1 MRLLKNLWKF
11 SLFFVCMCILF
22 VICCFF
28 YVKLTPTI
36 NINSKEG
43 ITYLDSNSEIFYQ
56 GNSTNRWADID
67 DISENL
73 IHATISSEDKNF
85 YSHHGFDFVRIVK
98 AMFTNIKSGTKQ
110 GASTISQQYVKNL
123 YLDFDQTWSRKWD
136 EMWLTMEIEAHYSKK
151 QILEGYL
158 NTINYGHGMYGI
170 EKASKFYFNK
180 DAKNLT
186 LAEASILAGIPKSPQ
201 NYSPVNDLKASKKR
215 QKYILDTMVQNK
227 YITKKEAEEA
237 YNDEIQ
243 LVGNLEQDETQNYMY
258 YINAVDNEL
267 NSLGIS
273 KSLVQSG
280 GLKIYTSMNT
290 KAQNAL
296 ENSTK
301 KVIDK
306 ETEIQTSS
314 IMMDP
319 NTGGI
324 IGLVGGKDYNKS
336 EFNRAI
342 SSKRQVGSTMKP
354 FLYYAALENGFTS
367 STAFKSE
374 PTTFALGNNETYSP
388 KNYNDKYADKAI
400 SLATA
405 IAYSDNIYAVK
416 THMFL
421 GEDVLVDTA
430 KRVGIT
436 SKLEAVASLP
446 LGTYEMYLKEL
457 VGGYATFANSGYKVK
472 PHLIEKVENAKGEV
486 LYEREEEKS
495 QVLSGNLTF
504 ILSNLL
510 TSTYDRS
517 FIDYNYPTAI
527 SLKSKMTHT
536 YALKS
541 GTTDTDSIY
550 IGYTPNV
557 VTAVW
562 CGYDDNR
569 SILDTDYKYT
579 KDIWIDSMEEYLK
592 GTKDV
597 WYSIPEGV
605 VGVLVDPISGK
616 PASKDNKKAK
626 IMYYIKGSEPS
637 LDDPVF
643 DEIKSNKKSQ

>member
-1 MRLLKNLWKF
+1 MRLFKSLWKF
-11 SLFFVCMCILF
+11 SLFFIVLCVLF
-22 VICCFF
+22 VVCCFF

-36 NINSKEG
+36 NINSKDG
-43 ITYLDSNSEIFYQ
+43 ITYIDNNNEVFYQ
-56 GNSTNRWADID
+56 GNGTTSWVSIE
-67 DISENL
+67 DISKDL
-73 IHATISSEDKNF
+73 INATISSEDKSF
-85 YSHHGFDFVRIVK
+85 YSHHGFDIKRILK
-98 AMFTNIKSGTKQ
+98 AMVTNITKGSKQ

-123 YLDFDQTWSRKWD
+123 YLDFSQTWSRKWD
-136 EMWLTMEIEAHYSKK
+136 EMWLTMEIEAHYSKDE
-151 QILEGYL
+151 ILEGYL

-180 DAKNLT
+180 SAKDLT
-186 LAEASILAGIPKSPQ
+186 LEEASILAGIPKSPS
-201 NYSPVNDLKASKKR
+201 NYSPVNDLNAAKKR
-215 QKYILDTMVQNK
+215 QKYILSTMVENG
-227 YITKKEAEEA
+227 YIDQSEADNA
-237 YNDEIQ
+237 YSSELNI
-243 LVGNLEQDETQNYMY
+243 VGNLENDEVQNYMY
-258 YINAVDNEL
+258 YIDAVDKEL
-267 NSLGIS
+267 EELGIS
-273 KSLVQSG
+273 KSLVESG
-280 GLKIYTSMNT
+280 GLKIYTNMDT
-290 KAQNAL
+290 KAQNSL

-301 KVIDK
+301 EVMD
-306 ETEIQTSS
+306 EDNELQTAS
-314 IMMDP
+314 MMIESKS
-319 NTGGI
+319 GKI
-324 IGLVGGKDYNKS
+324 IGLVGGVDYNKS
-336 EFNRAI
+336 EYNRAI
-342 SSKRQVGSTMKP
+342 SSKRQIGSTMKP

-400 SLATA
+400 SLAAA

-446 LGTYEMYLKEL
+446 LGTYEMYLSEL
-457 VGGYATFANSGYKVK
+457 AGGYATFSNGGYKVE
-472 PHLIEKVENAKGEV
+472 PYLIEKVENAKGEV
-486 LYEREEEKS
+486 LYEHEEEKS
-495 QVLSGNLTF
+495 QVLSESLTF

-510 TSTYDRS
+510 TSTYDSS

-527 SLKSKMTHT
+527 SLASKMTHT

-550 IGYTPNV
+550 IGYTPDV

-569 SILDTDYKYT
+569 NIEDNDYKYT
-579 KDIWIDSMEEYLK
+579 KDIWINSMESYLK
-592 GTKDV
+592 GTEDS
-597 WYSIPEGV
+597 WYDIPSNV

-616 PASKDNKKAK
+616 PATKDNKKAK
-626 IMYYIKGSEPS
+626 VMYYIKGSEPS
-637 LDDPVF
+637 DDDPVF
-643 DEIKSNKKSQ
+643 DEIEKKR

>member
-1 MRLLKNLWKF
+1 MRLFRNLLRF
-11 SLFFVCMCILF
+11 SFFFICLCILF
-22 VICCFF
+22 FICCYF

-36 NINSKEG
+36 TIHSKEG
-43 ITYLDSNSEIFYQ
+43 ITYLDNTETVFYQ
-56 GNSTNRWADID
+56 GNGTNTWASLE
-67 DISENL
+67 DISKNV
-73 IHATISSEDKNF
+73 INATISSEDKNF
-85 YSHHGFDFVRIVK
+85 YSHHGFDLIRIVK
-98 AMFTNIKSGTKQ
+98 AMFTNITSGTKQ

-136 EMWLTMEIEAHYSKK
+136 EMWLTMEIEAHYSKEE
-151 QILEGYL
+151 ILEGYL

-180 DAKNLT
+180 SAKDLS
-186 LAEASILAGIPKSPQ
+186 LAEASILAGIPKSPA
-201 NYSPVNDLKASKKR
+201 NYSPINDLEAAKKR
-215 QKYILDTMVQNK
+215 QKYILSTMAENK
-227 YITKKEAEEA
+227 YISKSEADKAYKEELK
-237 YNDEIQ
+237 I
-243 LVGNLEQDETQNYMY
+243 VGNLENDETLNYMY
-258 YINAVDNEL
+258 YISAVNSEL
-267 NSLGIS
+267 KTLGLSNSL
-273 KSLVQSG
+273 VESG
-280 GLKIYTSMNT
+280 GLKIYTNMDI

-301 KVIDK
+301 NVIDDK
-306 ETEIQTSS
+306 TEIQTAS
-314 IMMDP
+314 MMLNP
-319 NTGGI
+319 NNGKI
-324 IGLVGGKDYNKS
+324 IGLVGGKDYNSS
-336 EFNRAI
+336 EYNRAI
-342 SSKRQVGSTMKP
+342 SSKRQIGSTMKP

-374 PTTFALGNNETYSP
+374 QTTFTLSNNETYSP

-421 GEDVLVDTA
+421 GEDTLVETA

-457 VGGYATFANSGYKVK
+457 VGGYAAFANGGYKIK
-472 PHLIEKVENAKGEV
+472 PYLIQRVENSNGEI
-486 LYEREEEKS
+486 LYEVNEEKN
-495 QVLSGNLTF
+495 QVLSESITF

-510 TSTYDRS
+510 TSTYDS
-517 FIDYNYPTAI
+517 AFIDYNYPTAI
-527 SLKSKMTHT
+527 SLASKMTHT

-550 IGYTPNV
+550 IGYTPDV

-569 SILDTDYKYT
+569 NILDNDYKYT
-579 KDIWIDSMEEYLK
+579 KDIWIHSMESYLK
-592 GTKDV
+592 DTENN
-597 WYSIPEGV
+597 WYDIPDNI
-605 VGVLVDPISGK
+605 VGILVDPITGK
-616 PASKDNKKAK
+616 PATKENKKAK

-637 LDDPVF
+637 EDDPVF
-643 DEIKSNKKSQ
+643 DEIKPEDK

>member
-1 MRLLKNLWKF
+1 MRLFRNLLRF
-11 SLFFVCMCILF
+11 SFFFICLCILF
-22 VICCFF
+22 FICCYF

-36 NINSKEG
+36 TINSKEG
-43 ITYLDSNSEIFYQ
+43 ITYLDNTETVFYQ
-56 GNSTNRWADID
+56 GNGTNTWASLE
-67 DISENL
+67 DISENV
-73 IHATISSEDKNF
+73 INATISSEDKNF
-85 YSHHGFDFVRIVK
+85 YSHHGFDLIRIVK
-98 AMFTNIKSGTKQ
+98 AMFTNITSGTKQ

-136 EMWLTMEIEAHYSKK
+136 EMWLTMEIEAHYSKEE
-151 QILEGYL
+151 ILEGYL

-180 DAKNLT
+180 SAKDLS
-186 LAEASILAGIPKSPQ
+186 LAEASILAGIPKSPL
-201 NYSPVNDLKASKKR
+201 NYSPINDLEAAKKR
-215 QKYILDTMVQNK
+215 QKYILYTMVENK
-227 YITKKEAEEA
+227 YISKSEADKA
-237 YNDEIQ
+237 YKGELKI
-243 LVGNLEQDETQNYMY
+243 VGNLENDETLNYMY
-258 YINAVDNEL
+258 YISAVNSEL
-267 NSLGIS
+267 KTLGIS
-273 KSLVQSG
+273 NSLVESG
-280 GLKIYTSMNT
+280 GLKIYTNMDI

-296 ENSTK
+296 ENSIK
-301 KVIDK
+301 SVIDD
-306 ETEIQTSS
+306 ETEIQTAS
-314 IMMDP
+314 MMLNP
-319 NTGGI
+319 NNGKI
-324 IGLVGGKDYNKS
+324 IGLVGGKDYNTS
-336 EFNRAI
+336 EYNRAI
-342 SSKRQVGSTMKP
+342 SSKRQIGSTMKP

-374 PTTFALGNNETYSP
+374 QTTFTLSNNETYSP

-421 GEDVLVDTA
+421 GEDTLVETA

-457 VGGYATFANSGYKVK
+457 VGGYAAFANSGYKIK
-472 PHLIEKVENAKGEV
+472 PYLIQRVENANGEI
-486 LYEREEEKS
+486 LYEANEEKS
-495 QVLSGNLTF
+495 QVLSESITF

-510 TSTYDRS
+510 TSTYDS
-517 FIDYNYPTAI
+517 AFIDYNYPTAI
-527 SLKSKMTHT
+527 SLASKMTHT

-550 IGYTPNV
+550 IGYTPDV

-569 SILDTDYKYT
+569 NILDNDYKYT
-579 KDIWIDSMEEYLK
+579 KDIWINSMESFLEDK
-592 GTKDV
+592 ENN
-597 WYSIPEGV
+597 WYNIPDNV
-605 VGVLVDPISGK
+605 VGILVDPITGK
-616 PASKDNKKAK
+616 PATKDNKKAK

-637 LDDPVF
+637 EDDPVF
-643 DEIKSNKKSQ
+643 DEIKPEDK